1 MRGRIN
7 VRPYPPSFRTFS
19 QIRNGGQDPADVSFP
34 SSIPQFSPANGRL
47 RTSTDDV
54 QNGQAATFRP
64 GRIADAAPMF
74 HQPQSD
80 RFGLVKNTPEATVC
94 TVRRRDRM
102 CLGPHPTASSRGKG
116 GGACRQR
123 QVRRVSAI
131 AVLEFCTV
139 RKKVNCAGLIQGS
152 SDPKAQ
158 LGKAVSPV
166 STHANR
172 WSRSPAAPSGPHDFP
187 PVSTPSARHSSAVCE
202 CDTQGGRKPS
212 YPSEN

>member
-1 MRGRIN
+1 MCLSRLQ
-7 VRPYPPSFRTFS
+7 Y
-19 QIRNGGQDPADVSFP
+19 RNSRQPMGGCE
-34 SSIPQFSPANGRL
+34 
-47 RTSTDDV
+47 
-54 QNGQAATFRP
+54 
-64 GRIADAAPMF
+64 
-74 HQPQSD
+74 HQPMMCRTARQQHFD
-80 RFGLVKNTPEATVC
+80 REGLRMQPQCSTSHNLTALDWSRIP
-94 TVRRRDRM
+94 RRPRYARFDAETE
-102 CLGPHPTASSRGKG
+102 CALAPTQQLQAGEKG